1 MMREPK
7 RVSSI
12 TFEPRPSTAVAPQRL
27 FVLIAGNFFV
37 ATSFLS
43 VGGLLSDISLS
54 LQIPIESAGLLI
66 AAFAIAAAVCAPTL
80 ATLGSRID
88 RRKLLTGAM
97 AICALANLLA
107 AISRTYEHLMLAR
120 VLAAVTSAVYT
131 PQVAA
136 TLSMLM
142 PEKERAP
149 VLAKLMIGWS
159 VGSVLG
165 NPISVLIASV
175 SSWRM
180 SFAFIGVAS
189 AIIALF
195 IWRSVPP
202 NVMVPP
208 LNWVRWFQVLRSPAL
223 RWLTAATALT
233 NVGGAVMMS
242 YIAPIVKAVQSIA
255 GPALALLLFTA
266 GGGAVLG
273 NLLSVRMVRRIGATI
288 VAYRCNT
295 ISAAMLLLWPLFS
308 FWAATIY
315 VAQFLWSLGSSGFPA
330 VQQARLVAVAPT
342 LAAATIALNS
352 SVTYLGMAVGASI
365 GAAAW
370 PVVPPRFI
378 SWVGF
383 VFVTAALAC
392 SVLGDRAAKRE
403 AAASSAGG

>member
-1 MMREPK
+1 MRW
-7 RVSSI
+7 RMSS
-12 TFEPRPSTAVAPQRL
+12 TPSDRPPNAAVPPQRI

-43 VGGLLSDISLS
+43 VGGLLSDISIA
-54 LQIPIESAGLLI
+54 LQIPVEKAGLLI
-66 AAFAIAAAVCAPTL
+66 AAFGIAAAICAPTL

-88 RRKLLTGAM
+88 RRKLLTGSM
-97 AICALANLLA
+97 AVCALANVLA
-107 AISRTYEHLMLAR
+107 ALSQTYDHLMLAR

-149 VLAKLMIGWS
+149 VLAKLMVGWS
-159 VGSVLG
+159 VGAVLG

-189 AIIALF
+189 AVIAFF
-195 IWRSVPP
+195 IWRSVPS
-202 NVMVPP
+202 NVRVPP

-223 RWLTAATALT
+223 RWLTAATALA
-233 NVGGAVMMS
+233 NVGSAVMMS
-242 YIAPIVKAVQSIA
+242 YIAPIVKSVQGIA
-255 GPALALLLFTA
+255 GPALALLLFTT
-266 GGGAVLG
+266 GVGALCG
-273 NLLSVRMVRRIGATI
+273 NLLGVRFVRRLGATV
-288 VAYRCNT
+288 VAYRCN
-295 ISAAMLLLWPLFS
+295 IAAATMLLLWPVFS

-330 VQQARLVAVAPT
+330 VQQARLVAVAPM

-352 SVTYLGMAVGASI
+352 SVTYLGMAVGAGI
-365 GAAAW
+365 GATAW
-370 PVVPPRFI
+370 TLVPPRFM

-383 VFVTAALAC
+383 VFVIAALAS
-392 SVLGDRAAKRE
+392 SVLGERAAQRE
-403 AAASSAGG
+403 TAPPSAS

>member
-1 MMREPK
+1 M
-7 RVSSI
+7 
-12 TFEPRPSTAVAPQRL
+12 APQRL

-43 VGGLLSDISLS
+43 VGGLLSDISSS
-54 LQIPIESAGLLI
+54 LQIPIEQAGLLI
-66 AAFAIAAAVCAPTL
+66 AAFGIAAAVCAPTL

-88 RRKLLTGAM
+88 RRKLLTGSM

-107 AISRTYEHLMLAR
+107 ALSQSYEHLMLAR

-136 TLSMLM
+136 TLSMLT

-149 VLAKLMIGWS
+149 VLAKLMVGWS

-189 AIIALF
+189 AVIALF

-242 YIAPIVKAVQSIA
+242 YIAPIVKAVQGIA
-255 GPALALLLFTA
+255 GAALALLLFTA
-266 GGGAVLG
+266 GAGALLG
-273 NLLSVRMVRRIGATI
+273 NLLSVRMVRRFGATL
-288 VAYRCNT
+288 VAYRCNIT
-295 ISAAMLLLWPLFS
+295 SATMLLLWPLFS

-330 VQQARLVAVAPT
+330 VQQARLVAVAPM

-365 GAAAW
+365 GATAW
-370 PVVPPRFI
+370 PLVPPRFM

-383 VFVTAALAC
+383 VFVVAALAC

-403 AAASSAGG
+403 TIAI